1 MGELSLKE
9 KILLNDELK
18 NKSMDRIPRSIEDN
32 YSEEIIQERINWL
45 REKTGANLSSI
56 TQYPFSPQNTKGNI
70 ENFIGV
76 AHVPVGL
83 AGPLKINGDH
93 AKGHFYIPLATTE
106 GALVASYNRG
116 IKIVSDSGGVNA
128 RILKDEIYIGVL
140 IDFEDLSEVI
150 DFFKWIDRNCN
161 KLKEIAESTTKYGKL
176 LHIEKYLQGKRAL
189 LNIHYTTGDASGLN
203 MITVA
208 TKAITD
214 CIMKETK
221 AQKYILP
228 VTFNDKK
235 STAMNIVKGRGK
247 KVSADVVIPRKIVE
261 EILRTTP
268 EEMSN
273 TCYTNYLMAAANI
286 GTITYN
292 HHFANGLAALF
303 IACGQDVAYVAESSV
318 GSTTMDTTK
327 DGDLYVSVNLP
338 DLIIATVGGGTGLG
352 TAKEYLELLGCY
364 GTGKVK
370 KFAEIVASVL
380 LAGEISMWGAIVSRE
395 FSEAHDRYGRNRPR
409 NL

>member
-1 MGELSLKE
+1 ML
-9 KILLNDELK
+9 
-18 NKSMDRIPRSIEDN
+18 NKSMDKIPRSIEDN
-32 YSEEIIQERINWL
+32 YSKEIVEERINWL
-45 REKTGANLSSI
+45 KERTGSKLSSI
-56 TQYPFSPQNTKGNI
+56 THYSFAPQDTRGNI

-76 AHVPVGL
+76 SQVPVGL
-83 AGPLKINGDH
+83 AGPLKINGEY
-93 AKGHFYIPLATTE
+93 AKGHFFIPLATTE

-116 IKIVSDSGGVNA
+116 MKIISEAGGANA
-128 RILKDEIYIGVL
+128 RLLKDEIYIGVL
-140 IDFEDLSEVI
+140 IDFKDLSEVI
-150 DFFKWIDRNCN
+150 GFFKWVDENFN

-176 LHIEKYLQGKRAL
+176 LLIEKDQQGKRAL
-189 LNIHYTTGDASGLN
+189 LNFHYATGDASGLN

-208 TKAITD
+208 TKAIMD
-214 CIMKETK
+214 YIVKGKK

-235 STAMNIVKGRGK
+235 STFMNIVKGRGK

-261 EILRTTP
+261 NVLRTTP
-268 EEMSN
+268 EEISN
-273 TCYTNYLMAAANI
+273 TCYSNYLMAAANI

-303 IACGQDVAYVAESSV
+303 IVCGQDVAYVAESSV
-318 GSTTMDTTK
+318 GSTIMDTTG

-380 LAGEISMWGAIVSRE
+380 LAGEISIWGAIVSGE
-395 FSEAHDRYGRNRPR
+395 FSEAHDRYGRNRPHD
-409 NL
+409 L

>member
-1 MGELSLKE
+1 MM
-9 KILLNDELK
+9 D
-18 NKSMDRIPRSIEDN
+18 NKIPRSNNDN
-32 YSEEIIQERINWL
+32 YSQEIVEQRINWL
-45 REKTGANLSSI
+45 REKTGSKLSCM
-56 TQYPFSPQNTKGNI
+56 TQYSFSPQDTKGNI

-76 AHVPVGL
+76 AAVPVGL

-93 AKGHFYIPLATTE
+93 ARGDFFIPLATTE

-116 IKIVSDSGGVNA
+116 MKIISESGGANA
-128 RILKDEIYIGVL
+128 RILKDETYIGVL
-140 IDFEDLSEVI
+140 IDFKDISEVI
-150 DFFKWIDRNCN
+150 DFFKWIDGNFN

-176 LHIEKYLQGKRAL
+176 LHIEKYLQGKRTL

-208 TKAITD
+208 TKAVMD
-214 CIMKETK
+214 VIMKETK

-261 EILRTTP
+261 EVLRTTP
-268 EEMSN
+268 EEMS
-273 TCYTNYLMAAANI
+273 CSSYSNYLMAAANI

-318 GSTTMDTTK
+318 GSTIMDTTN

-338 DLIIATVGGGTGLG
+338 DLIIATIGGGTGLG

-364 GTGKVK
+364 GTGNVR

-380 LAGEISMWGAIVSRE
+380 LAGEISMWGAIVSGE
-395 FSEAHDRYGRNRPR
+395 FSEAHDRYGRNRPHDS
-409 NL
+409 

>member
-1 MGELSLKE
+1 
-9 KILLNDELK
+9 
-18 NKSMDRIPRSIEDN
+18 MDKIPRSIDDN
-32 YSEEIIQERINWL
+32 YSKEIVEERVNWL
-45 REKTGANLSSI
+45 REQKGLNLSNI
-56 TQYPFSPQNTKGNI
+56 TQYSFSPDDTRGNI

-76 AHVPVGL
+76 AQVPVGL
-83 AGPLKINGDH
+83 AGPLKINGDY
-93 AKGHFYIPLATTE
+93 AKGDFLIPLATTE

-116 IKIVSDSGGVNA
+116 MKIVSDSGGINA

-140 IDFEDLSEVI
+140 IDFNDLSEVI
-150 DFFKWIDRNCN
+150 DFFKWIDRNID

-176 LHIEKYLQGKRAL
+176 LRIEKYLQGKRAL
-189 LNIHYTTGDASGLN
+189 LNIHYKTGDASGLN

-208 TKAITD
+208 TKAMMD
-214 CIMKETK
+214 CIMEKTR

-247 KVSADVVIPRKIVE
+247 KISADVVIPRKIVE
-261 EILRTTP
+261 EVLRTTP

-273 TCYTNYLMAAANI
+273 ACYSNYLMAAANI
-286 GTITYN
+286 GTIIYN

-318 GSTTMDTTK
+318 GSTTMDTTR
-327 DGDLYVSVNLP
+327 DGDFYVSVNLP

-380 LAGEISMWGAIVSRE
+380 LAGEISIWGAIVSGE
-395 FSEAHDRYGRNRPR
+395 FSEAHNRYGRNRPR
-409 NL
+409 EL

>member
-1 MGELSLKE
+1 M
-9 KILLNDELK
+9 N
-18 NKSMDRIPRSIEDN
+18 MDTKIPRSNNDN
-32 YSEEIIQERINWL
+32 YSPEIVEQRINWL
-45 REKTGANLSSI
+45 KEKTGSKLSAI
-56 TQYPFSPQNTKGNI
+56 TQYSFSPQDTKGNI

-76 AHVPVGL
+76 AQVPVGI

-93 AKGHFYIPLATTE
+93 AKGDFFIPLATTE
-106 GALVASYNRG
+106 GTIVASYNRG
-116 IKIVSDSGGVNA
+116 MKIISESGGANP

-140 IDFEDLSEVI
+140 IDFKDISEVI
-150 DFFKWIDRNCN
+150 DFFKWIDWNFN

-176 LHIEKYLQGKRAL
+176 LYIEKYLQGKRAL
-189 LNIHYTTGDASGLN
+189 LNIYYTTGDASGLN

-247 KVSADVVIPRKIVE
+247 KVSADIIIPRKIVE
-261 EILRTTP
+261 EVLRTTP
-268 EEMSN
+268 EEMS
-273 TCYTNYLMAAANI
+273 YSSYSNYLMAAANI

-292 HHFANGLAALF
+292 HHFSNGLTAIF

-318 GSTTMDTTK
+318 GSTIMDTTR

-364 GTGKVK
+364 GTGNVR

-380 LAGEISMWGAIVSRE
+380 LAGETSMWGAIVSGE
-395 FSEAHDRYGRNRPR
+395 FSEAHDRYGRNRP
-409 NL
+409 LK

>member
-1 MGELSLKE
+1 
-9 KILLNDELK
+9 
-18 NKSMDRIPRSIEDN
+18 MDKIPRSIDDN
-32 YSEEIIQERINWL
+32 YSEKIVEERINWL
-45 REKTGANLSSI
+45 REQKGLNLSNI
-56 TQYPFSPQNTKGNI
+56 TKYSFSPYDTRGNI

-76 AHVPVGL
+76 AQVPVGL
-83 AGPLKINGDH
+83 AGPLKINGDY
-93 AKGHFYIPLATTE
+93 AKSDFFIPLATTE

-116 IKIVSDSGGVNA
+116 MKIISDSGGANTK
-128 RILKDEIYIGVL
+128 ILKDEIYIGVL
-140 IDFEDLSEVI
+140 IDFNDLTEVI
-150 DFFKWIDRNCN
+150 DFFKWIDGNFN

-189 LNIHYTTGDASGLN
+189 LNIHFTTGDASGLN

-214 CIMKETK
+214 CIMKETN

-247 KVSADVVIPRKIVE
+247 KVSADVVIPRKIIE
-261 EILRTTP
+261 EVLRTSP
-268 EEMSN
+268 EEMSRS
-273 TCYTNYLMAAANI
+273 CYSNYLMAAANI

-292 HHFANGLAALF
+292 HHFANGLAAIF

-318 GSTTMDTTK
+318 GSTMMDTTK

-364 GTGKVK
+364 GTGKVR

-380 LAGEISMWGAIVSRE
+380 LAGEISIWGAIVSGE

-409 NL
+409 DL